1 MAILSIQ
8 SAVAF
13 GHVGN
18 SAAVFP
24 LQRLGFEVWP
34 VDTVQFSNH
43 AGYPT
48 FRGPVT
54 EPAAVAEIVKGIEE
68 RGAFPQCEAVLSG
81 YIGAAALGAVVTDTV
96 QRVKAANPA
105 AIWCCDPVIGDEGR
119 VYVKSGIADFFRA
132 QALPLADIV
141 TPNRFELEVLTGRK
155 ISGVAE
161 AVSAARSLGPRIVL
175 VTSLGNSGDE
185 VEMIVAGSEG
195 AWRVATPRLPV
206 QLSGTGDLT
215 AAMFLAHWLKTPDLP
230 SALASAAASVFAVVE
245 ATAHAGGGEL
255 RVVEAQNALVRPR
268 HTFHPERIEV

>member
-48 FRGPVT
+48 CRGPVM
-54 EPAAVAEIVKGIEE
+54 EPTAVAEIVKGIEE
-68 RGAFPQCEAVLSG
+68 RGAFPGCEAVLSG
-81 YIGAAALGAVVTDTV
+81 YIGTAALGAVVVDTV

-105 AIWCCDPVIGDEGR
+105 ALWCCDPVIGDEGQ
-119 VYVKSGIADFFRA
+119 VYVKSGVADFFRG
-132 QALPLADIV
+132 QAMPVADIV
-141 TPNRFELEVLTGRK
+141 TPNRFELEVLTGRRVT
-155 ISGVAE
+155 GVVE
-161 AVSAARSLGPRIVL
+161 AVAAARSLGPRVVL
-175 VTSLGNSGDE
+175 VTSLGDAGDT
-185 VEMIVAGSEG
+185 VEMIAVGED
-195 AWRVATPRLPV
+195 AWIVTTPRLPV
-206 QLSGTGDLT
+206 KLSGTGDLT
-215 AAMFLAHWLKTPDLP
+215 AAMFLAHWLRTPDLG
-230 SALASAAASVFAVVE
+230 SALAGAAAAVFAVVE

-268 HTFHPERIEV
+268 NTFHPERLGS